1 MIRSSATLWIS
12 AATVWEM
19 SIKTALNRLKLAKP
33 VEEII
38 ALLLGHG
45 FRPLPITIQH
55 ALTVRN
61 LPPLHTDPF
70 DRVLVAQAQFE
81 GLTIVTLYPV
91 IQQYNV
97 LTIDASK

>member
-1 MIRSSATLWIS
+1 MIQSSATLWIS

-38 ALLLGHG
+38 ALLLKQG
-45 FRPLPITIQH
+45 FRPLSITIQH
-55 ALTVRN
+55 ALTIRN
-61 LPPLHTDPF
+61 LPSLHADPF
-70 DRVLVAQAQFE
+70 DRALVAQAQFE
-81 GLTIVTLYPV
+81 GLTIITLDPV
-91 IQQYNV
+91 FAQYDV